1 MLILIFK
8 LINVTAL
15 AAHGKEK
22 SQTMKISKRIIFLAV
37 LICLGILCESGC
49 SSRKMTKSEAVE
61 MFKKAGG
68 IDKIN
73 EEAKIV
79 FDVFGTNAV
88 YILQDYHISHLQDY
102 PEIRRRPEIKDF
114 PAIFALGDVVL
125 LQRDSSGSPPEINI
139 RFGIHRRAKA
149 IRIFPP
155 NLDIDKAPNFR
166 AVSAF
171 TNESWYIRIAPNIF
185 VER

>member
-1 MLILIFK
+1 MK
-8 LINVTAL
+8 KYSAL
-15 AAHGKEK
+15 FFVLSLMIWFSPRSF
-22 SQTMKISKRIIFLAV
+22 SQTIIQTNIVIS
-37 LICLGILCESGC
+37 
-49 SSRKMTKSEAVE
+49 
-61 MFKKAGG
+61 
-68 IDKIN
+68 IDLTNRTISVGDMIGVHYVISN
-73 EEAKIV
+73 N
-79 FDVFGTNAV
+79 TNAV